1 MSEWPGSEIFAAD
14 IHAVFATPITYQAP
28 GGAVVPV
35 SGVYSDIPSPGFF
48 GEGAT
53 QRTISW
59 EVQQSEVA
67 DPVKGAEIV
76 SGTKTW
82 RVIDITPRDDVEA
95 WELIVERHA

>member
-1 MSEWPGSEIFAAD
+1 MSEWPGSDAFAAD
-14 IHAVFATPITYQAP
+14 IHAAFATPITYQAP
-28 GGAVVPV
+28 GGDAV
-35 SGVYSDIPSPGFF
+35 SITAVYSDVPSPGFF

-59 EVQQSEVA
+59 EVQQADVA

-95 WELIVERHA
+95 WELIVEFHA